1 VQRVG
6 ALHFAR
12 DTPYETRLEPRDAGA
27 EQVLPPEVAATV
39 RRALVQVVQDGTA
52 RRLKDA
58 LVDANGRVIEIGGK
72 TGTGDHRYGHN
83 GRGGRAGAERK
94 ISRSATFVFTIGD
107 RYFGTI
113 MVYANEPYA
122 ARYRFTSALPT
133 QLLKSLGPQL
143 LPVLE
148 RSGCGGD

>member
-1 VQRVG
+1 
-6 ALHFAR
+6 
-12 DTPYETRLEPRDAGA
+12 
-27 EQVLPPEVAATV
+27 VLPAEVAATV

-52 RRLKDA
+52 RRLKGA
-58 LVDANGRVIEIGGK
+58 LVDANGRAIEVGGK

-113 MVYANEPYA
+113 MAYVNEPYA